1 MSAAHEKSTEAV
13 NVSLRQLVALNRSA
27 SALTLSSKN
36 VRAQIAGD
44 YLSPFKG
51 RGMEFDESR
60 PYQPGDEA
68 RNLHWRVMART
79 GRPFTKLFREE
90 REQPVLLWV
99 DLRQRMQFATRGVY
113 KSVQAA
119 RAATLIAWAA
129 SQRGDR
135 VGGLIFSENH
145 HHEIKPA
152 RGKRGV
158 LQFINRVVS
167 HPAWKAD
174 AAAKSDPLDTRN
186 ALLRLRRIV
195 RPGSLVFLLS
205 DFAGLDE
212 SAAGQLGQLA
222 RHNEVTMLFVND
234 PFERKL
240 PPPGTYRLRHGDDEF
255 LLDTT
260 DTRYGAA
267 YRQRFEQR
275 IDRLQTLARQHR
287 IAFLSCATDGDP
299 LVTLQQSL
307 LVR

>member
-13 NVSLRQLVALNRSA
+13 NVSLRQLVALNRAA

-135 VGGLIFSENH
+135 VGGL
-145 HHEIKPA
+145 
-152 RGKRGV
+152 
-158 LQFINRVVS
+158 
-167 HPAWKAD
+167 
-174 AAAKSDPLDTRN
+174 
-186 ALLRLRRIV
+186 
-195 RPGSLVFLLS
+195 
-205 DFAGLDE
+205 
-212 SAAGQLGQLA
+212 
-222 RHNEVTMLFVND
+222 
-234 PFERKL
+234 
-240 PPPGTYRLRHGDDEF
+240 
-255 LLDTT
+255 
-260 DTRYGAA
+260 
-267 YRQRFEQR
+267 
-275 IDRLQTLARQHR
+275 
-287 IAFLSCATDGDP
+287 
-299 LVTLQQSL
+299 
-307 LVR
+307 